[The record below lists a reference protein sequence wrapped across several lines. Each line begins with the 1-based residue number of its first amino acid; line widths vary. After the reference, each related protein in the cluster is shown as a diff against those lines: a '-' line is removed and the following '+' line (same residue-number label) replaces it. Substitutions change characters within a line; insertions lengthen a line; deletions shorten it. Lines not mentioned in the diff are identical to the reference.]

1 MGRPRAVSMDT
12 TIYRGEGDT
21 ETEIE
26 VEVIGML
33 EPYFSGSWDEPP
45 SGGGVDDIQ
54 AIFRDG
60 KKQFDISLTDS
71 EIKEFQDQLAEQDM
85 DYEPDYEPDY
95 DPPDYED

>member
-1 MGRPRAVSMDT
+1 MARPRAVSMDT
-12 TIYRGEGDT
+12 VIYRGEGET

-26 VEVIGML
+26 VEVIGMF

-45 SGGGVDDIQ
+45 SGGGVEDLR

-60 KKQFDISLTDS
+60 KKQLDIELTAEEQKDF
-71 EIKEFQDQLAEQDM
+71 EDQLAEQDM
-85 DYEPDYEPDY
+85 DYEPDY